1 MNSQVLQGLTILL
14 GLCALVVLVVLI
26 LAAVRFFT
34 VRSRGT
40 SILLRQLPSKDSHSW
55 RHGLVRYDGEY
66 MDYFKLRSV
75 MPRAN
80 QRFNRLD
87 IELGKTRPMDDDEA
101 SLCLQV
107 TKSSSFA
114 SMVGTMKLPP
124 MRRASWP

>member
-14 GLCALVVLVVLI
+14 GLCALVVLVFLI

-55 RHGLVRYDGEY
+55 RHGLVRYDGGY

-80 QRFNRLD
+80 KRFNRLD
-87 IELGKTRPMDDDEA
+87 IELGKTRPMDGDEA
-101 SLCLQV
+101 SFMPSDHQIIQLRINGRDYEI
-107 TKSSSFA
+107 A
-114 SMVGTMKLPP
+114 
-124 MRRASWP
+124 